1 MENEKN
7 TLTPPLL
14 FLSPTWSQFASP
26 ANQNPKS
33 TIKKKAHRP
42 CCVDHMC
49 LIIIKSCYCDYKQTF
64 HMFSLLDL
72 RFVFCSRDL
81 DVLRAQRIIAVFIF
95 ITHKS
100 TRSAIL
106 ITCLNFALFISAFL
120 SCYCN
125 VPPCTSDKTT
135 CTAEYACFIEFR
147 ANTSTTY
154 AGCLSSVDQ
163 SALCP
168 RRTMDDIEYLAL
180 CCHDDM
186 CNLPRARQGVT
197 FILCHNG
204 SCLCSIC
211 WRFHTKKQIFESN
224 HL

>member
-1 MENEKN
+1 
-7 TLTPPLL
+7 
-14 FLSPTWSQFASP
+14 
-26 ANQNPKS
+26 
-33 TIKKKAHRP
+33 
-42 CCVDHMC
+42 
-49 LIIIKSCYCDYKQTF
+49 
-64 HMFSLLDL
+64 MFSLLDL
-72 RFVFCSRDL
+72 RFVLCSRDL

-106 ITCLNFALFISAFL
+106 ITCLKFALFISAFL

-154 AGCLSSVDQ
+154 AGCLTSVDQ

-186 CNLPRARQGVT
+186 CNLPRARQGVI

-204 SCLCSIC
+204 LLFMLNLLKVSRKKNKFLKVTIC
-211 WRFHTKKQIFESN
+211 KQVTQDFCPP
-224 HL
+224 L